1 MFLPCATEKHSCPAS
16 PALLG
21 RPVSRPPHVICLTPA
36 LSQWSLYL
44 HFWLGA
50 LTGEF
55 VGFDTVQSQDQGINL
70 KEVEFR
76 TTP

>member
-1 MFLPCATEKHSCPAS
+1 MPSQPCFAWEARVKAS
-16 PALLG
+16 PWDLLDSSTQ
-21 RPVSRPPHVICLTPA
+21 PMV
-36 LSQWSLYL
+36 LYL
-44 HFWLGA
+44 HFWLGV